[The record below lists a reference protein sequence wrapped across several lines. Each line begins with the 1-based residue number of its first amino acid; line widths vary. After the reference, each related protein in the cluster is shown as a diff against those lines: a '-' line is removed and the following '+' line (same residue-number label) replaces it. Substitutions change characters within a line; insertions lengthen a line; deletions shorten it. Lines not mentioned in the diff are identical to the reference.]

1 MAAQARF
8 KVGPALAGFRLD
20 QFLQRMIPR
29 LSRARI
35 QSAIETRVRISWDA
49 PVKPA
54 TPVRAGG
61 EVWVEDPEIGEQE
74 IEFDP
79 PVLFEDD
86 DLLAI
91 DKPPGLVVHPTHS
104 HLRNTVITLLRIR
117 RGEPDLTLAHRLDA
131 ETSGVLLLGRHTWAA
146 RKIQTAF
153 QRGRVGK
160 AYLAVV
166 FGSPAEDRY
175 EVDLPLGAV
184 SRDQFVFRQGLGGQG
199 ERACKTRFRVLQ
211 RLGELTLVEGEPVTG
226 RRHQLRAHLA
236 LTGTPI
242 VGDKLYRLDDRDYR
256 RFLSQG
262 GLDPTLRDQLRADRL
277 MLHSH
282 RLSIPH
288 PRLPGQAIEIVA
300 PMPED
305 MRRVLAESDRGAG

>member
-1 MAAQARF
+1 MATPVRF

-35 QSAIETRVRISWDA
+35 QQAIQTRVRLSWEA
-49 PVKPA
+49 PVKSA
-54 TPVRAGG
+54 TPVRAGE
-61 EVWVEDPEIGEQE
+61 EVWIDDPEVNEQE
-74 IEFDP
+74 IDFDP
-79 PVLFEDD
+79 SVLYEDD
-86 DLLAI
+86 DILAI

-117 RGEPDLTLAHRLDA
+117 RGEPGLTLAHRLDA

-153 QRGRVGK
+153 ERGRVK
-160 AYLAVV
+160 KCYLAVV
-166 FGSPAEDRY
+166 FGVPLKDQY
-175 EVDLPLGAV
+175 TVTLPLGAV
-184 SRDQFVFRQGLGGQG
+184 SRDNFIFRQGPEGTDA
-199 ERACKTRFRVLQ
+199 RACETRFTVLQ
-211 RLGELTLVEGEPVTG
+211 RLGALTLVMGEPQTG
-226 RRHQLRAHLA
+226 RRHQVRAHLA
-236 LTGTPI
+236 YTGTPI
-242 VGDKLYRLDDRDYR
+242 VGDKLYRLDDKEYR
-256 RFLSQG
+256 RFLTQG
-262 GLDPTLRDQLRADRL
+262 GLDAEHRELLVTDRL

-288 PRLPGQAIEIVA
+288 PRRADERIEIEA

-305 MRRVLAESDRGAG
+305 MRRLIAT

>member
-1 MAAQARF
+1 MAAPVRF

-29 LSRARI
+29 LSRSRI
-35 QSAIETRVRISWDA
+35 QQAIDTRVRLSWDA
-49 PVKPA
+49 PVKSA

-61 EVWVEDPEIGEQE
+61 EVWIDDPEINEQE
-74 IEFDP
+74 IDFDP
-79 PVLFEDD
+79 PVLYEDD

-117 RGEPDLTLAHRLDA
+117 RGEPGLTLAHRLDA

-153 QRGRVGK
+153 ERGRVKK

-166 FGSPAEDRY
+166 FGTPAEDQY
-175 EVDLPLGAV
+175 TVSLPLGAV
-184 SRDQFVFRQGLGGQG
+184 SRDNFIFRQGPDGADSK
-199 ERACKTRFRVLQ
+199 ACETRFSVLQ
-211 RLGELTLVEGEPVTG
+211 RLGALTLVMGEPLTG
-226 RRHQLRAHLA
+226 RRHQVRAHLA
-236 LTGTPI
+236 YTGTPI
-242 VGDKLYRLDDRDYR
+242 VGDKLYRLDDQDYR
-256 RFLSQG
+256 RFLTQG
-262 GLDPTLRDQLRADRL
+262 GLDAPHRELLLTDRL

-288 PRLPGQAIEIVA
+288 PRKPDERIEIAA
-300 PMPED
+300 PMPSD
-305 MRRVLAESDRGAG
+305 MRLLVET